1 MKARVLLCL
10 AIAFGLDG
18 LRPVAA
24 ADEPDASAR
33 RTDYVIIVT
42 GEELLRGAYPDSHT
56 HFLTRTLHRLGC
68 HCVGS
73 MTVDDRPADL
83 KEALRFARGKTRLIL
98 VTGGLG
104 PTMNDLTRAA
114 LAEFTGLALR
124 EDAEVLAGMEQRF
137 APPHEPL
144 RPNLRRQ
151 ALVPER
157 GTYLPNPNGTAVGL
171 VFETDD
177 SVIVALPGPPREL
190 RPMVTN
196 ELVPYLRRNF
206 GVRPLGATLTL
217 RFVGL
222 GQSAIDQVLRNR
234 VPLPAEVVVS
244 SSFEGG
250 RVDFLF
256 ALAGDSDADRAK
268 LTAIK
273 ESVRTHLG
281 DHLYAAD
288 DSSLEEVVSAKL
300 RARGGLLTLVEVAS
314 SGDLGRSLS
323 AVRGVDQLLAGGY
336 EAPTEERMRRL
347 LGVRDGDWSGWNPGE
362 ERVKGLAQAA
372 TKGTGSQWGLA
383 VGGVEAGGSGAAWV
397 WVAFGP
403 AEGPWL
409 SERIGL
415 RESVEVGRANLTT
428 QVLDWLWRR
437 VR

>member
-83 KEALRFARGKTRLIL
+83 KEALRFARG
-98 VTGGLG
+98 GW
-104 PTMNDLTRAA
+104 
-114 LAEFTGLALR
+114 
-124 EDAEVLAGMEQRF
+124 
-137 APPHEPL
+137 
-144 RPNLRRQ
+144 
-151 ALVPER
+151 
-157 GTYLPNPNGTAVGL
+157 
-171 VFETDD
+171 
-177 SVIVALPGPPREL
+177 
-190 RPMVTN
+190 
-196 ELVPYLRRNF
+196 
-206 GVRPLGATLTL
+206 
-217 RFVGL
+217 
-222 GQSAIDQVLRNR
+222 
-234 VPLPAEVVVS
+234 
-244 SSFEGG
+244 
-250 RVDFLF
+250 
-256 ALAGDSDADRAK
+256 
-268 LTAIK
+268 
-273 ESVRTHLG
+273 
-281 DHLYAAD
+281 
-288 DSSLEEVVSAKL
+288 
-300 RARGGLLTLVEVAS
+300 LTLVEVAS